1 MVHPCNCSLLRLLAV
16 MCIVLHGIGKI
27 SVSGS
32 DSCEV
37 SRSTVQFVDRC
48 PDSEEKWKK
57 AAARKNCSAYA
68 NQCSEP
74 ERLKYHCVINELVT
88 QTLEVC
94 AYTQFIFLGKC
105 TGYSINGNVI
115 QQNSRT
121 DCSIFTNNPCPNA
134 YNSYEAYRYPD
145 CYQLTKKTTTVTK
158 NPTFTTDRDT
168 SASVFTTPRFNV
180 SSYTPVNM
188 LGKEENT
195 GNITIIIVTIIIVAC
210 VVLVSIVLVALFLKR
225 RKSQNENKQ
234 REEERHQ
241 LNGTGMCVP
250 EMQYR

>member
-1 MVHPCNCSLLRLLAV
+1 MHPCNCSLFRLLVV

-37 SRSTVQFVDRC
+37 SPSTVQFVDIC

-57 AAARKNCSAYA
+57 AAARKNCSAFA

-74 ERLKYHCVINELVT
+74 ERFAYHCVINEYVNE
-88 QTLEVC
+88 TLEVC

-105 TGYSINGNVI
+105 TGYSIEGNVI

-121 DCSIFTNNPCPNA
+121 DCSILTHNPCPNA
-134 YNSYEAYRYPD
+134 YNSDEAYRYPY
-145 CYQLTKKTTTVTK
+145 CYQLTKKSTTVTR
-158 NPTFTTDRDT
+158 NLTFTTDRDT
-168 SASVFTTPRFNV
+168 SGSIFTTPRFNV
-180 SSYTPVNM
+180 SSNTPVNM

-195 GNITIIIVTIIIVAC
+195 GNNISTQTIIIVTCA
-210 VVLVSIVLVALFLKR
+210 VLVSIVLVAVYLVFKRIR
-225 RKSQNENKQ
+225 RKSQNENKEK
-234 REEERHQ
+234 EEERHN
-241 LNGTGMCVP
+241 LNGMENHV
-250 EMQYR
+250 

>member
-37 SRSTVQFVDRC
+37 SRSTVQFVDSC

-57 AAARKNCSAYA
+57 AAARMNCSAYA

-94 AYTQFIFLGKC
+94 AYTQLIFLGKC

-121 DCSIFTNNPCPNA
+121 DCSISTDNPCPNA
-134 YNSYEAYRYPD
+134 YNSDEAYRYPD

-158 NPTFTTDRDT
+158 TPTFTTDRDT
-168 SASVFTTPRFNV
+168 SASVFTTPRFNM

-195 GNITIIIVTIIIVAC
+195 GNITLILTIIGVMCA
-210 VVLVSIVLVALFLKR
+210 VLVAIVLVALLLKR

-234 REEERHQ
+234 REEERDQ
-241 LNGTGMCVP
+241 LNGM
-250 EMQYR
+250 